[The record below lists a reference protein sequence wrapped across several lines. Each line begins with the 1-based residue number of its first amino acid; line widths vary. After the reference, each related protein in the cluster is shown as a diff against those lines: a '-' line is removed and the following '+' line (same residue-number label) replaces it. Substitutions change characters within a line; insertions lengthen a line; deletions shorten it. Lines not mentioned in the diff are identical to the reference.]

1 MPGENG
7 FSLIEKLN
15 VINRQQTRKILATA
29 LTGRARN
36 TERLKALSA
45 SFEMCLAKPIEPSE
59 LIAVVADF
67 VDWNNKNKT
76 SE

>member
-45 SFEMCLAKPIEPSE
+45 GFEMCLAKPIEPSE

-67 VDWNNKNKT
+67 ADWNNKNKT